1 MSMFHSAT
9 HFNITGG
16 TFNIVH
22 GNQNNN
28 DNHYY
33 CPDSQ
38 TSLEC
43 RAEEEWKE
51 TLKREYDRVPLGRIK
66 LLRTLYLLK
75 THYYVLT
82 LLETPLGYTTEFQE
96 YSHLEAERAVE
107 IASIENPDGTAESPP
122 RLVVKYTGPDAQKL
136 FKEDCDLFSR
146 QRATDVA
153 QLRAFNDSDIPIIIF
168 NEDRKVLTAVCWN
181 SSFASVTDSLT
192 PGGLAY
198 EDARMNKMSLI
209 GGESSSERVLA
220 LPYHQWAYH
229 VCNWMYDE
237 AEDGVDYKAME
248 NGEMRFS
255 IERAADEDY
264 QQGFSFKQYKDSPRY
279 CEGEHWLPQAGQIFT
294 HYKIPRREWGFY
306 RFIAEITFI
315 LREDEECITQHATC
329 TEEPFKQQRR
339 NNLKELDPPCYLF
352 VLPLP
357 QCPDSTPDIETWLCG
372 KNLYYYSYN
381 PKGGSPITK
390 EECISLGLPLL
401 TSDVNADYEVWDNNA
416 YDFMEEW
423 QKAKGYDYTTAD
435 YAKSLG
441 IPDLLARPQEE
452 RRFEDLT
459 DLPDVLEA
467 DLMDVDSDEVT
478 HTTETHAPSGLSEE
492 VGDDRMDVD

>member
-1 MSMFHSAT
+1 MSMFHSAS

-28 DNHYY
+28 DSHYY

-96 YSHLEAERAVE
+96 YSHLKAERAVE

-122 RLVVKYTGPDAQKL
+122 RLIVKYTGPDAQRL
-136 FKEDCDLFSR
+136 FKQDCDLFSR
-146 QRATDVA
+146 QRATNVA

-168 NEDRKVLTAVCWN
+168 NEDQKVLSAACWN
-181 SSFASVTDSLT
+181 SSFTSGTNLLT

-198 EDARMNKMSLI
+198 EDAQTNKTILI
-209 GGESSSERVLA
+209 GGQLFSERVLA
-220 LPYHQWAYH
+220 LPYHQWTYH
-229 VCNWMYDE
+229 VFNWNDDE
-237 AEDGVDYKAME
+237 TEDEVEYKVME
-248 NGEMRFS
+248 NGE
-255 IERAADEDY
+255 I
-264 QQGFSFKQYKDSPRY
+264 
-279 CEGEHWLPQAGQIFT
+279 
-294 HYKIPRREWGFY
+294 RREWESC
-306 RFIAEITFI
+306 RFITEIAFT
-315 LREDEECITQHATC
+315 LGEEECITQYATC
-329 TEEPFKQQRR
+329 IEEPFKQQRR
-339 NNLKELDPPCYLF
+339 NSPKEPDPPCYLF

-357 QCPDSTPDIETWLCG
+357 QCPDSTPDIEAWLCG
-372 KNLYYYSYN
+372 ENLYYYSHN
-381 PKGGSPITK
+381 PKGGSSITK
-390 EECISLGLPLL
+390 EECISLGLPPLI
-401 TSDVNADYEVWDNNA
+401 SNVEADYLQWDNNA
-416 YDFMEEW
+416 YDFMEKW

-441 IPDLLARPQEE
+441 IPDLLANPQGK
-452 RRFEDLT
+452 RQFEDLT
-459 DLPDVLEA
+459 DSPDVLEA
-467 DLMDVDSDEVT
+467 DAMDVDSGEVA
-478 HTTETHAPSGLSEE
+478 HPRETDLSSGLPEDVE
-492 VGDDRMDVD
+492 DDRMNLG